1 MIINCYKLKNSEV
14 AFDAKFD
21 DENDMILSLI
31 KYSPVK
37 AYVNKLKNISEVN
50 GDIIASIREA
60 LASGVTIQVKNP
72 WVDGMFEKS
81 YQFFANDAQIIEAI
95 KNYLES

>member
-31 KYSPVK
+31 KYSAVK
-37 AYVNKLKNISEVN
+37 TYVNKLK
-50 GDIIASIREA
+50 
-60 LASGVTIQVKNP
+60 K
-72 WVDGMFEKS
+72 
-81 YQFFANDAQIIEAI
+81 Y
-95 KNYLES
+95 